1 MFAEYLSTH
10 HVRQCFYG
18 KLCLVPQLGTWTTS
32 LSTEVLL
39 GDETSLRSQSR
50 AVYLPFS
57 FPKGI
62 IQFVIFLIHSC

>member
-1 MFAEYLSTH
+1 MFAEYISTH

-18 KLCLVPQLGTWTTS
+18 KLCLVPQLGTWTIS
-32 LSTEVLL
+32 LSTAVLL
-39 GDETSLRSQSR
+39 GDETSIKSQSC

-62 IQFVIFLIHSC
+62 TQFVIFIIHSC